1 MPVCDDGATGT
12 RTLMTPGEE
21 FWGIFDLTLDDRGRV
36 AVPAR
41 YRHLFER
48 GAMLVQGLDGQVEL
62 WTVEGYK
69 TSSLEFTEESM
80 TTAEGRR
87 LRRQR
92 YAPAWDVEL
101 DRQGRVLVPA
111 KLREKAALDGAVIVS
126 GRGECLEIWNP
137 QRWQAE
143 ETRMDQSDA

>member
-1 MPVCDDGATGT
+1 
-12 RTLMTPGEE
+12 MTPGED
-21 FWGIFDLTLDDRGRV
+21 FWGIYDLTLDDRGRL

-62 WTVEGYK
+62 WTVEGYT
-69 TSSLEFTEESM
+69 TSSLEYTEEPM
-80 TTAEGRR
+80 TTPEGRR

-92 YAPAWDVEL
+92 YGPAWNVEL
-101 DRQGRVLVPA
+101 DRQGRVLVPT
-111 KLREKAALDGAVIVS
+111 KLREKGALDGAVVVC

-137 QRWQAE
+137 QRWEAE
-143 ETRMDQSDA
+143 EARMEQGRGG

>member
-1 MPVCDDGATGT
+1 MGT
-12 RTLMTPGEE
+12 RNGAQMTPGEE
-21 FWGIFDLTLDDRGRV
+21 FSGIFDLTLDDRGRV

-69 TSSLEFTEESM
+69 TGSLEFTEESM
-80 TTAEGRR
+80 TTPEGRR
-87 LRRQR
+87 LRRMR

-101 DRQGRVLVPA
+101 DRQGRVLIPP
-111 KLREKAALDGAVIVS
+111 KLRQKNALDGAVIVC
-126 GRGECLEIWNP
+126 GRGECLEVWSS
-137 QRWQAE
+137 QRWEAE
-143 ETRMDQSDA
+143 EAQMEQGRAG

>member
-1 MPVCDDGATGT
+1 
-12 RTLMTPGEE
+12 MTPGEE
-21 FWGIFDLTLDDRGRV
+21 FSGIFDLTLDERGRI

-41 YRHLFER
+41 YRLLFER
-48 GAMLVQGLDGQVEL
+48 GAKLVQGLDGQVEL
-62 WTVEGYK
+62 WTVGGYE

-101 DRQGRVLVPA
+101 DRQGRVLVPT
-111 KLREKAALDGAVIVS
+111 KLRQKNALDGAVVVC

-137 QRWQAE
+137 ERWAAE
-143 ETRMDQSDA
+143 EALMEQGSAG

>member
-1 MPVCDDGATGT
+1 
-12 RTLMTPGEE
+12 MTPGED
-21 FWGIFDLTLDDRGRV
+21 FWGIYDLTLDDRGRL

-41 YRHLFER
+41 YRQLFER

-69 TSSLEFTEESM
+69 TSSLEYTEEPM
-80 TTAEGRR
+80 TTPEGRR

-92 YAPAWDVEL
+92 YGPAWNAEL
-101 DRQGRVLVPA
+101 DRQGRVLVPT
-111 KLREKAALDGAVIVS
+111 KLRQKGALDGAVVVC

-137 QRWQAE
+137 QRWEAE
-143 ETRMDQSDA
+143 EAQMEQGRAGQDR

>member
-1 MPVCDDGATGT
+1 
-12 RTLMTPGEE
+12 MTPGED
-21 FWGIFDLTLDDRGRV
+21 FWGIYDLTLDDRGRL

-69 TSSLEFTEESM
+69 TASLEFTEESM
-80 TTAEGRR
+80 TTPEGRR

-92 YAPAWDVEL
+92 YARAWDVEL
-101 DRQGRVLVPA
+101 DRQGRVLIPT
-111 KLREKAALDGAVIVS
+111 KLRQKGALDGAVVVC

-137 QRWQAE
+137 QAWEAE
-143 ETRMDQSDA
+143 EARMDQSHAGQNR